1 MEIST
6 LRENEQFCHSEEI
19 NPTPTNLPTP
29 RNRSVSR
36 SSSNSEEKGLTN
48 QKRRDSTGASGKGS
62 DPVGVRDRRNSIG
75 KRSQA
80 SQSGS
85 SIGQASNGQ
94 SGSYQGPVKGHI
106 ARRFGDRKSRAATGR
121 GLPKK
126 LGGGGAFTWGR
137 PGCEM
142 DTTVEGGEIDP
153 LNDPDIVFDS
163 VSYEPNDEEICSG
176 LDVAIREFF
185 HHASDADLLEYCITL
200 NLQKKKLLVVE
211 RLVETGL
218 EAKKEYR
225 ELISKALLYLF
236 EQEYLTQNDL
246 ACGFCNIIDRAD
258 ELILDTPD
266 IVNILGKFIARAYCE
281 KILPQKFIEIE
292 IKNASSELI
301 YQVMITSYGFQKDQ
315 IAIRTCWGEAGGFLD
330 TTKLSEKI
338 REILKEF
345 LSTSDSGEVARCIRE
360 LDVPHYHHEI
370 VYEGILIALENYQ
383 NEMVANSMVWL
394 LQYLY
399 TKECIISADQ
409 MVSGHERIYS
419 NLDDISLDI
428 PHAYTILPKIVQKS
442 AQKKLI
448 TDRLKL
454 QCPNKSR
461 KRFSSESD
469 VTHEIHDNQLPPSRD
484 RLCSTGLCSSGLDSL
499 PEIED
504 LKIEEEA

>member
-19 NPTPTNLPTP
+19 NLSPTNSPP
-29 RNRSVSR
+29 RNRYISR
-36 SSSNSEEKGLTN
+36 SDSSNSEEKTSTN
-48 QKRRDSTGASGKGS
+48 QKERRDSTGNRTE
-62 DPVGVRDRRNSIG
+62 PVGNQRDRRNSLG
-75 KRSQA
+75 KKSQA
-80 SQSGS
+80 SQSSS
-85 SIGQASNGQ
+85 SIGQASNGA
-94 SGSYQGPVKGHI
+94 SGTYQGPVKGHI
-106 ARRFGDRKSRAATGR
+106 ARRFGDRKSRAASGR

-142 DTTVEGGEIDP
+142 DTTIEGGEIDP
-153 LNDPDIVFDS
+153 QYDPDVVFDS
-163 VSYEPNDEEICSG
+163 VSYEPTDEEICSG

-185 HHASDADLLEYCITL
+185 HHASDADLLEYCISL
-200 NLQKKKLLVVE
+200 GLQKKKLLVVE

-225 ELISKALLYLF
+225 ELISKALFYLF
-236 EQEYLTQNDL
+236 KQEYLDLNDM

-258 ELILDTPD
+258 ELVLDTPD

-281 KILPQKFIEIE
+281 KTLPQKFIEIE
-292 IKNASSELI
+292 IKNAASELI
-301 YQVMITSYGFQKDQ
+301 YQIMITSYGFQKDQ

-370 VYEGILIALENYQ
+370 VYEGILIAMENYQ

-428 PHAYTILPKIVQKS
+428 PHAYSIIPKIVQKS

-448 TDRLKL
+448 TARLKL

-469 VTHEIHDNQLPPSRD
+469 ITEIHDNPLPPPRD

-499 PEIED
+499 PEIDD
-504 LKIEEEA
+504 LKIEE

>member
-19 NPTPTNLPTP
+19 NPTTDCLPTP
-29 RNRSVSR
+29 NSNRNRSFSR
-36 SSSNSEEKGLTN
+36 SDSSQSENERTN
-48 QKRRDSTGASGKGS
+48 QKPRRDSTGSQTK
-62 DPVGVRDRRNSIG
+62 PVGIQPRDRKNSLS
-75 KRSQA
+75 KKSQA

-85 SIGQASNGQ
+85 SIGQASNGA

-163 VSYEPNDEEICSG
+163 VSYEPTDEEICTG
-176 LDVAIREFF
+176 LDVAVREFF
-185 HHASDADLLEYCITL
+185 HHASDADLLEYCISL
-200 NLQKKKLLVVE
+200 NLQKKKLLIVE

-236 EQEYLTQNDL
+236 EQEFLTQNDM

-281 KILPQKFIEIE
+281 KTLPEKFIEIE

-315 IAIRTCWGEAGGFLD
+315 IAIRTCWGESGGFLD

-370 VYEGILIALENYQ
+370 VYEGILIAMENYQ
-383 NEMVANSMVWL
+383 NEMVANSMIWL

-428 PHAYTILPKIVQKS
+428 PHAYTIIPKIVQKS

-448 TDRLKL
+448 SDRLKL

-461 KRFSSESD
+461 KRYSSESD
-469 VTHEIHDNQLPPSRD
+469 VAQHEIHDLPPSRD

-499 PEIED
+499 PEIDD
-504 LKIEEEA
+504 LKIEE